1 MTSNVDFDVSHLFYS
16 LAILALHLQNGGRVS
31 SSINVTGNI
40 YLFRCRVT
48 LDFDVHLVG
57 EWSP

>member
-1 MTSNVDFDVSHLFYS
+1 MTSNVDMDVSHLFYS
-16 LAILALHLQNGGRVS
+16 LAILALHLLYGGRVS
-31 SSINVTGNI
+31 SSINVTGDI
-40 YLFRCRVT
+40 HLFRCRVT

>member
-16 LAILALHLQNGGRVS
+16 LAILALHLQYGSRVS
-31 SSINVTGNI
+31 SSINVTGDI